1 MEQPLLSR
9 REFTRLMLRI
19 CVYGGF
25 LGGAVITP
33 RRVLGDTS
41 SDSLDLWELNSLEY
55 DTVEAAA
62 VILLGTE
69 VAEQARVAY
78 YIDHYLGAFSDKAP
92 DTPKIFGGGPFSG
105 RQGGTANF
113 DQFLPLSRVKYIRWQ
128 SYLEDV
134 KDKYHKG
141 LGFLNRRSRILFGVD
156 FPSLSPARQKALIVS
171 LTNSP
176 HSEFLALLF
185 QHAIEGMWSDPVYDG
200 NADLAGWMH
209 IGFPGDIQ
217 PKGYT
222 DSETSEPD
230 EGAPELTPTTE
241 IIEFIEQLGRQ
252 KRGGPPN
259 VQ

>member
-1 MEQPLLSR
+1 MEPLLLSR
-9 REFTRLMLRI
+9 RDFTRLMLRI
-19 CVYGGF
+19 CVYGGL
-25 LGGAVITP
+25 LGGALNFP
-33 RRVLGDTS
+33 RRILGDTS

-69 VAEQARVAY
+69 VAKQARVAR
-78 YIDHYLGAFSDKAP
+78 YIDHFLGAFSDKAP

-113 DQFLPLSRVKYIRWQ
+113 DQFLPLSRVKHIRWQ

-134 KDKYHKG
+134 QDKYHKG
-141 LGFLNRRSRILFGVD
+141 LAFLNRRSRILFGID
-156 FPSLSPARQKALIVS
+156 FPSLSTAQQKTLLAS

-176 HSEFLALLF
+176 HSEFSALLF
-185 QHAIEGMWSDPVYDG
+185 QHAIEGMWSDPAYDG
-200 NADLAGWMH
+200 NANFKGWEH
-209 IGFPGDIQ
+209 IGFSGDIQ

-230 EGAPELTPTTE
+230 EGAPELAPTPE
-241 IIEFIEQLGRQ
+241 IIEFIEQLGRL
-252 KRGGPPN
+252 KRGGPPD